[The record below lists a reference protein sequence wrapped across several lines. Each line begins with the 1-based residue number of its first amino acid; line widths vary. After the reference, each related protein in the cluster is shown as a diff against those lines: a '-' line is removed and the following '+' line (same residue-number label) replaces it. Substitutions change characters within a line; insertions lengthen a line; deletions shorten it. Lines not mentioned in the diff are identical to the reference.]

1 MKIIFEN
8 DLNDADLK
16 FGQRFV
22 SSTGNIE
29 VLLSHTHSI
38 VCDNDI
44 GGLFLGCP
52 KSSQMA
58 AHDLKIDFNFFSD
71 FI

>member
-1 MKIIFEN
+1 MYFEFEFKESCFR
-8 DLNDADLK
+8 L
-16 FGQRFV
+16 V

-38 VCDNDI
+38 VCDDDI

-52 KSSQMA
+52 KSCQMA
-58 AHDLKIDFNFFSD
+58 AHNLEIYISTFF
-71 FI
+71 